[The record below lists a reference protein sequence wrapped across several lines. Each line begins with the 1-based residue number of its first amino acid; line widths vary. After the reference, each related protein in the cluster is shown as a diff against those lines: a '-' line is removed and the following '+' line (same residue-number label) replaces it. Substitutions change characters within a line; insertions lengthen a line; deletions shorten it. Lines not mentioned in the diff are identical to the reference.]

1 MYNLLNL
8 SLHSMQVYDV
18 QVSFLTRCDVSG
30 AETVHSL
37 TLPVKSLKLTCD
49 GLLRALQHKGLVQDA
64 SIRYSPLFHV
74 KKPKFLDQ

>member
-1 MYNLLNL
+1 MYNLLNS

-37 TLPVKSLKLTCD
+37 TLPMKS
-49 GLLRALQHKGLVQDA
+49 
-64 SIRYSPLFHV
+64 F
-74 KKPKFLDQ
+74 